1 MSVVETALKRPYSVV
16 AVLAANRPLSPLRKR
31 EGVPMQPH
39 DVDKQGLEAENP
51 SRAQFPDEI
60 SREEHDSVST
70 EFSPDTARR
79 TKKGAG
85 IAVAVLLLCFLVV
98 MVLRH
103 LHSSSIAK
111 AGEAAYS
118 APPPVDVVIAR
129 PATVGQ
135 DLVLPGQ
142 TAAWY
147 ESTIYARVNGY
158 VAKWLVDI
166 GDHVRKGQV
175 LATIETPELDAELQ
189 AAKAQL
195 KASEA
200 QVDARKAEAEFSKT
214 TNERWR
220 DSPKGVVSE
229 QEQDAKKADYQSS
242 QARLYAADAQVAL
255 DRSKVDQYSALTEF
269 KQVRAPFDGTITERK
284 IDVGNLVTAGSSS
297 TTTPLYRIA
306 QTDPLRIFVDVPQS
320 AAGELMNAG
329 VPAEI
334 RATGAVGGVFSGEI
348 ARSAESINAQAR
360 TMRVEV
366 DMPNGNHAL
375 VPGMYVNVAFRL
387 PPRGL
392 VEVPAAA
399 LIFRATGTQVAQVD
413 AGGKIIF
420 KDVAIARDNGSLVE
434 LSTGVRPGDR
444 LVLNISSQ
452 IASGQTVAAN
462 DPGTDQVPAGK
473 R

>member
-1 MSVVETALKRPYSVV
+1 
-16 AVLAANRPLSPLRKR
+16 
-31 EGVPMQPH
+31 MQPH
-39 DVDKQGLEAENP
+39 DPENP
-51 SRAQFPDEI
+51 ATHARYPDEVSRA
-60 SREEHDSVST
+60 EHDEVST
-70 EFSPDTARR
+70 SFDPETGRR
-79 TKKGAG
+79 TKRAVG
-85 IAVAVLLLCFLVV
+85 IAAAFLVLCCAV
-98 MVLRH
+98 VIVVRLFH
-103 LHSSSIAK
+103 AHTVAA
-111 AGEAAYS
+111 AGETAYS
-118 APPPVDVVIAR
+118 TPPPVDVVIAR
-129 PATVGQ
+129 PAAVGQ
-135 DLVLPGQ
+135 DLVLPGE

-147 ESTIYARVNGY
+147 ETTIYARVNGY

-166 GDHVRKGQV
+166 GDHVKKGQL

-189 AAKAQL
+189 AAQAQL

-229 QEQDAKKADYQSS
+229 QERESKKADYESS
-242 QARLYAADAQVAL
+242 EARLYAANAQVKL
-255 DRSKVDQYSALTEF
+255 DKSKVDQYSALAEF
-269 KQVRAPFDGTITERK
+269 KQVRAPYDGTITERK
-284 IDVGNLVTAGSSS
+284 IDIGNLVTAGSGS
-297 TTTPLYRIA
+297 TTTPMYRMA

-334 RATGAVGGVFSGEI
+334 RATGAVGGVFSGKI

-366 DMPNGNHAL
+366 DMPNANHAL
-375 VPGMYVNVAFRL
+375 VPGMYVNIAFRL

-399 LIFRATGTQVAQVD
+399 LIFRASGAQVAQVD
-413 AGGKIIF
+413 ANGKIRF
-420 KDVAIARDNGSLVE
+420 ADVVIARDNGSVVE
-434 LSTGVRPGDR
+434 LASGARSGDK

-452 IASGQTVAAN
+452 IAAGQTVAVNEPDA
-462 DPGTDQVPAGK
+462 AGK
-473 R
+473 HLEAKR

>member
-1 MSVVETALKRPYSVV
+1 
-16 AVLAANRPLSPLRKR
+16 
-31 EGVPMQPH
+31 MQPH
-39 DVDKQGLEAENP
+39 DTEPNPLSPTPQKSTRPTELPDDTSRREAD
-51 SRAQFPDEI
+51 A
-60 SREEHDSVST
+60 VST
-70 EFSPDTARR
+70 EFDPGTARR
-79 TKKGAG
+79 
-85 IAVAVLLLCFLVV
+85 V
-98 MVLRH
+98 
-103 LHSSSIAK
+103 K
-111 AGEAAYS
+111 AGVVIGAALLVLGFFAVGVFRFFDERTVSKSGETAYS
-118 APPPVDVVIAR
+118 TPPPVDVVVAH
-129 PATVGQ
+129 PASVGQ

-147 ESTIYARVNGY
+147 ETTIYARVNGY

-166 GDHVRKGQV
+166 GDHVKKGQV
-175 LATIETPELDAELQ
+175 LATIETPELDAELA

-195 KASEA
+195 KASLA

-229 QEQDAKKADYQSS
+229 QERESKKADYESS
-242 QARLYAADAQVAL
+242 EARLYSANAQVAL
-255 DRSKVDQYSALTEF
+255 DRSRVNQYTALTEF
-269 KQVRAPFDGTITERK
+269 KQVIAPFDGTITERK
-284 IDVGNLVTAGSSS
+284 IDIGNLVTAGSAS
-297 TTTPLYRIA
+297 TTTPMYRMA

-320 AAGELMNAG
+320 AYGELMNAG

-334 RATGAVGGVFSGEI
+334 RATGAVGGVFSGKI

-366 DMPNGNHAL
+366 DMPNVDHRL

-387 PPRGL
+387 QPRGL

-399 LIFRATGTQVAQVD
+399 LIFRASGTQVARVD
-413 AGGKIIF
+413 DNSKIEF
-420 KDVAIARDNGSLVE
+420 TNVTIARDNGSLVE
-434 LSTGVRPGDR
+434 LASGVKPGDR

-452 IASGQTVAAN
+452 IGSGQAVSAN
-462 DPGTDQVPAGK
+462 DPAGGAGAAPKSLASK